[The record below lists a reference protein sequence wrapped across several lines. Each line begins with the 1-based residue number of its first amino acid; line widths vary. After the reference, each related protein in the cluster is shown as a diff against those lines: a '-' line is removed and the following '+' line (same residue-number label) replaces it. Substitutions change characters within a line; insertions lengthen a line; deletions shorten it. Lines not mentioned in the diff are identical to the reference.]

1 MHPGLFGQG
10 LIDCF
15 LENGIISLK
24 GSSSAIMMRSIIHTA
39 RRSCPRG
46 SEALFVA
53 QIVGEIL
60 LVRVPNAGL
69 FKPSHRLGTDKMS
82 FGYEYDVR

>member
-1 MHPGLFGQG
+1 MHPGLSGRG

-15 LENGIISLK
+15 LENGIMSLK
-24 GSSSAIMMRSIIHTA
+24 GSSSAIMMRSIIRTA
-39 RRSCPRG
+39 RRSCPCG

-53 QIVGEIL
+53 QIVVEIL

-69 FKPSHRLGTDKMS
+69 IHLLTASVLR
-82 FGYEYDVR
+82 R

>member
-1 MHPGLFGQG
+1 MHPGFFGQG

-15 LENGIISLK
+15 LENGIMSLK

-53 QIVGEIL
+53 QIVVELL

-69 FKPSHRLGTDKMS
+69 IHLLTASVLEEMS

>member
-1 MHPGLFGQG
+1 MHPGPFGKG

-46 SEALFVA
+46 SEALLVA
-53 QIVGEIL
+53 QILGELL

-69 FKPSHRLGTDKMS
+69 IQPSHRLGTEEMS
-82 FGYEYDVR
+82 FAYEYDVS

>member
-10 LIDCF
+10 LFDCF

-24 GSSSAIMMRSIIHTA
+24 GSTSAVMMRSIIHTA
-39 RRSCPRG
+39 RRSYPRG

-53 QIVGEIL
+53 QIVGELL

-69 FKPSHRLGTDKMS
+69 FDPSHRLGTDKMS